1 MPTLVAKF
9 LGGRDVVLHSE
20 NGILGYGEIVEGPDF
35 DPDLHDAGGWFVTV
49 KPGASFFESVT
60 SFEIAR
66 SGRLA
71 AVVLGGYQ
79 VSERGDLANWATPEM
94 MGGGIGGAM
103 DLAVGARQLIVTM
116 EHTDS
121 KGRPKLV
128 RECSY
133 PLTAPE
139 RVDTVVT
146 DLALLQR
153 RGRALPPAGGGAG
166 LHRRRGARPHR
177 NAGRRRRTGRHAAG
191 LDRRG
196 RMSAPAPRPGSETRF
211 ADNPML
217 SGFGHPVRME
227 GDIYDLEVAQGRVPE
242 ELDGTFFRVQ
252 LDPQWPARDG
262 NDMPFNADGMIT
274 SFRFEDGHVDFKSRY
289 VRTPRFLAERAA
301 RKALFGAYRN
311 PFTDD
316 PSVAGM
322 VRGLA
327 NTNVYWHGG
336 RLLASKE
343 DSPPI
348 ELDPDT
354 LETIG
359 QFDWDGA
366 LTSCTATAHPKIDPR
381 TGELV
386 FFGFAAKGEATP
398 DIAYYEADRLGRVV
412 HEAWFEAPYASMV
425 HDFAV
430 TEHFVVFP
438 IIPLTSDLERLK
450 AGGSHYV
457 WDGSRDVYLG
467 VLPRRG
473 SAADLRWF
481 RGANRFASHVMNAF
495 DDGRHIYVDTP
506 VGESSAFPFFPDL
519 SGAPFDP
526 RRAAAYLSRW
536 TIDTESGTEEFK
548 EAQLTDHPGELPRI
562 DDRFATRASTASA

>member
-1 MPTLVAKF
+1 
-9 LGGRDVVLHSE
+9 
-20 NGILGYGEIVEGPDF
+20 
-35 DPDLHDAGGWFVTV
+35 
-49 KPGASFFESVT
+49 
-60 SFEIAR
+60 
-66 SGRLA
+66 
-71 AVVLGGYQ
+71 
-79 VSERGDLANWATPEM
+79 
-94 MGGGIGGAM
+94 
-103 DLAVGARQLIVTM
+103 
-116 EHTDS
+116 
-121 KGRPKLV
+121 
-128 RECSY
+128 
-133 PLTAPE
+133 
-139 RVDTVVT
+139 
-146 DLALLQR
+146 
-153 RGRALPPAGGGAG
+153 
-166 LHRRRGARPHR
+166 
-177 NAGRRRRTGRHAAG
+177 
-191 LDRRG
+191 
-196 RMSAPAPRPGSETRF
+196 
-211 ADNPML
+211 ML

-526 RRAAAYLSRW
+526 RRVAAYLSRW

-562 DDRFATRASTASA
+562 DDRFATREYRFGMMALSELPGAPDVGPPTGGYRFVGVVDPRSGEVVAYRPGEGALPEEPQFVPRSAGAPEGDGYVLVVVGRPAEMRSDLVVLDVGDVAAGPVATISLPIRLRFGLHGNWVTREQLAARRSRGRGGDG